1 MDKWKVRRTKKG
13 ELDGG
18 MPYQMVNFGY
28 LRDLTPPEDSLKIW
42 RFMDLPKFLSIL
54 QSKTL
59 YFARADQFDDPF
71 EGARGN
77 TGDEKLYIKALA
89 EALREEMS
97 FDGDNKGVEKSLDD
111 ARKIID
117 TWKTIGFDTNHMY
130 QNFISCW
137 HQNEM
142 ESDAM
147 WRLYTK
153 DLTQGVA
160 IQSTCGRLR
169 DSFIREFLR
178 GPITIAPVE
187 YIDYTLPLGLSDNPS
202 WFKKKAFEHEKEIR
216 AIIMFDYPSEE
227 KAPKGWPLPIDP
239 DVLIENLY
247 VSPTAQPWFVELAI
261 DVIGKYGYKFNV
273 VQSQLLDKG
282 FR

>member
-1 MDKWKVRRTKKG
+1 MGKWKVRRTEKG

-28 LRDLTPPEDSLKIW
+28 LRDLTPPEDSVKIW
-42 RFMDLPKFLSIL
+42 RFMDLPKFLSVL

-77 TGDEKLYIKALA
+77 TGEEDLYVVALA
-89 EALREEMS
+89 EALREEMGTAGKS
-97 FDGDNKGVEKSLDD
+97 VEKSLSD
-111 ARKIID
+111 ARTIID
-117 TWKTIGFDTNHMY
+117 TWKKIGFDTNHMY
-130 QNFISCW
+130 QNYISCW
-137 HQNEM
+137 HQNDV

-147 WRLYTK
+147 WRLYTR

-169 DSFIREFLR
+169 DSFVREYLR

-187 YIDYTLPLGLSDNPS
+187 YIDYSLPLGLSDNPC
-202 WFKKKAFEHEKEIR
+202 WFKKKAFEHENEIR
-216 AIIMFDYPSEE
+216 TVIMFDYPSEE
-227 KAPKGWPLPIDP
+227 KAPKGWQLPIDP
-239 DVLIENLY
+239 AVLIENLY
-247 VSPTAQPWFVELAI
+247 ISPTAQPWFVELVK
-261 DVIGKYGYKFNV
+261 DVVGKYGYEFNV
-273 VQSQLLDKG
+273 VQSRLLDKG